1 MSVASGYV
9 HISVRNAT
17 KAAANTNGGGIRQN
31 VGARPVYGPSS
42 YGQSPYSPQ
51 QQPVQQ
57 QQQPVQQQQA
67 VQKVASATAPGSSS
81 GYGFA
86 PSAGA
91 TSYGQLHTVPTGS
104 AAPATAPTPVLAGDG
119 VRGVGS
125 DNAARGFVLYVGVDE
140 DTAAAAGTSLAR
152 LAQDIRA
159 YAQGLVPQAQSYA
172 AVAIA
177 PADAPGTALDVV
189 RSTFG
194 DPTVPGRPRPE
205 ATRAQAPQ
213 EVRPTG
219 VLIDLARR
227 EVLLDGETL
236 NLTFKEFELLNYLVE
251 NGSRTVGRDELLD
264 GLWRHADEVPNERTI
279 DVHIRRL
286 RSKLGRLA
294 NTVRTVRGEG
304 YRFYEHPEVVVWTAP
319 EYSI

>member
-9 HISVRNAT
+9 HISVRNAN
-17 KAAANTNGGGIRQN
+17 KAAAANSAHAPGAN
-31 VGARPVYGPSS
+31 VQGLRPSYPGHPA
-42 YGQSPYSPQ
+42 YGQ
-51 QQPVQQ
+51 
-57 QQQPVQQQQA
+57 
-67 VQKVASATAPGSSS
+67 PGGP
-81 GYGFA
+81 GYGYEPITA
-86 PSAGA
+86 QAG
-91 TSYGQLHTVPTGS
+91 YGQLRTVPT
-104 AAPATAPTPVLAGDG
+104 AVEAPATAPTPVISGGTGL
-119 VRGVGS
+119 RGVGQ
-125 DNAARGFVLYVGVDE
+125 DNVARGFVLYVGVDE
-140 DTAAAAGTSLAR
+140 DSAAAAGTSLAK

-159 YAQGLVPQAQSYA
+159 YAQSLVPQAQSYA

-177 PADAPGTALDVV
+177 PAGTPGSALDVV

-194 DPTVPGRPRPE
+194 DPTVAARQRQEAPRH
-205 ATRAQAPQ
+205 QVVQ
-213 EVRPTG
+213 EPRPTG

-227 EVLLDGETL
+227 EVHLDGETL

-251 NGSRTVGRDELLD
+251 NGTRTVGRDELLE
-264 GLWRHADEVPNERTI
+264 GLWSNADEVPNERTI

-304 YRFYEHPEVVVWTAP
+304 YRFYEHPEVIVWAAP

>member
-9 HISVRNAT
+9 HISVRNAG
-17 KAAANTNGGGIRQN
+17 KAAIGGATTNNSFRAPFAES
-31 VGARPVYGPSS
+31 VPHP
-42 YGQSPYSPQ
+42 
-51 QQPVQQ
+51 
-57 QQQPVQQQQA
+57 
-67 VQKVASATAPGSSS
+67 APGAGHGL
-81 GYGFA
+81 GYQDSRNPTPGQGSRGPYLPA
-86 PSAGA
+86 VPS
-91 TSYGQLHTVPTGS
+91 
-104 AAPATAPTPVLAGDG
+104 TAPTTVVPGFERRRSAQVEN
-119 VRGVGS
+119 V
-125 DNAARGFVLYVGVDE
+125 ARGFVLYVGVDE
-140 DTAAAAGTSLAR
+140 ETAAAAGTSLAK

-159 YAQGLVPQAQSYA
+159 YAQTLVPQAQSYA
-172 AVAIA
+172 AVALA

-194 DPTVPGRPRPE
+194 DPAVLVRQRQDTARQRPVPE
-205 ATRAQAPQ
+205 T
-213 EVRPTG
+213 RPTG

-227 EVLLDGETL
+227 EVHLDGETL

-251 NGSRTVGRDELLD
+251 HGTRTVGREELLD
-264 GLWRHADEVPNERTI
+264 GLWRNADEVPNERTI

-304 YRFYEHPEVVVWTAP
+304 YRFYEHPEVVVWAAP